1 MADTVLVVE
10 DDPDIVEL
18 LELYLGGSGFEVV
31 SASDGAEALRMLE
44 ARPADVA
51 LVDIMMPHMNGYD
64 FIKALR
70 ERSDMPVI
78 IVSARTSPA
87 DKIVGLDTGADGFVA
102 KPFDPLE
109 VVAYVRAA
117 LRRWGAPGRPE
128 AGAEEAAPRCLTVGD
143 LTFDPERLT
152 LSRAGEPVPLTAAEL
167 KIMAK
172 LMSSPGRVFTK
183 AQLYACVSGED
194 GPGGEGS
201 VMVHISNIR
210 AKLEEDPLHP
220 RHIRT
225 VRGLGYR
232 IDA

>member
-1 MADTVLVVE
+1 MTELSGTGRESPARMGRQRRCPMADTVLVVE

-128 AGAEEAAPRCLTVGD
+128 AGAEEAASPWGTC
-143 LTFDPERLT
+143 
-152 LSRAGEPVPLTAAEL
+152 PLTP
-167 KIMAK
+167 
-172 LMSSPGRVFTK
+172 SGSP
-183 AQLYACVSGED
+183 
-194 GPGGEGS
+194 S
-201 VMVHISNIR
+201 VAR
-210 AKLEEDPLHP
+210 ASPSP
-220 RHIRT
+220 SRR
-225 VRGLGYR
+225 RS
-232 IDA
+232 

>member
-1 MADTVLVVE
+1 M
-10 DDPDIVEL
+10 
-18 LELYLGGSGFEVV
+18 
-31 SASDGAEALRMLE
+31 
-44 ARPADVA
+44 
-51 LVDIMMPHMNGYD
+51 
-64 FIKALR
+64 
-70 ERSDMPVI
+70 
-78 IVSARTSPA
+78 
-87 DKIVGLDTGADGFVA
+87 
-102 KPFDPLE
+102 
-109 VVAYVRAA
+109 
-117 LRRWGAPGRPE
+117 
-128 AGAEEAAPRCLTVGD
+128 GD
-143 LTFDPERLT
+143 LSFDPERLT
-152 LSRAGEPVPLTAAEL
+152 LSRTGEPVPLTAAEL